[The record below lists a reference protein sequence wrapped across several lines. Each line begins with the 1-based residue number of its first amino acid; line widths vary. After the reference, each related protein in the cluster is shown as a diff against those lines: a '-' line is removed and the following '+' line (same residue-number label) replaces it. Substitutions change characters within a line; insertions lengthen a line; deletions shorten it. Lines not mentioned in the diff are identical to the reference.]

1 MKKEVR
7 GIIILVIIDA
17 MVKVRK
23 ALEAQSI
30 PVQVVSCGSTPACS
44 LSDNWEG
51 ITEIHAG
58 NYCCYDRLDICCCI
72 SSIEVK

>member
-1 MKKEVR
+1 
-7 GIIILVIIDA
+7 

-30 PVQVVSCGSTPACS
+30 PVLVVSCGSTPACS

-58 NYCCYDRLDICCCI
+58 NYCCYDRLVFHVV
-72 SSIEVK
+72 SYL